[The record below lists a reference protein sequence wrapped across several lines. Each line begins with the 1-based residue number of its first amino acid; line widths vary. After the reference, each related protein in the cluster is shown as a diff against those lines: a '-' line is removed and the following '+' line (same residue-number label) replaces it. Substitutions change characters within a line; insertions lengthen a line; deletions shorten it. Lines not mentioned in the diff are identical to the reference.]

1 MKRTL
6 LFVLGLIAAGCAE
19 PIPRNLDNLSMQ
31 GPQYLDP
38 ETLEPYSGPAY
49 RRSEDDSTQI
59 VLRVNLR
66 DGRFHGDFEDREPEG
81 FFGGIYET
89 GTYRDGQREGRF
101 ENFYPGGVFKGRGT
115 YENGLKE
122 GPDESYYENGQIS
135 SRGTYRDGQRDGPS
149 ENYNENGQLFSKW
162 SYKDGERHGPS
173 VSYHSDGRLWATMNY
188 NEGRLQGPFERYGD
202 NGQLYHKGTYLGVG
216 PERGLPSQCG
226 ESFLSGR
233 TRTYPPCPPGLEDG
247 N

>member
-6 LFVLGLIAAGCAE
+6 LFVLALIAAGCAE
-19 PIPRNLDNLSMQ
+19 PIPRNLDELPRQ

-38 ETLEPYSGPAY
+38 ETLEPYSGPAF
-49 RRSEDDSTQI
+49 RMSEDDPTQI

-66 DGRFHGDFEDREPEG
+66 DGRFHGEFEDFEPEG

-101 ENFYPGGVFKGRGT
+101 ENFYPSGVLRGRGT

-122 GPDESYYENGQIS
+122 GPDESYH
-135 SRGTYRDGQRDGPS
+135 
-149 ENYNENGQLFSKW
+149 ENGQLAARW
-162 SYKDGERHGPS
+162 SLKDGENHGLS
-173 VSYHSDGRLWATMNY
+173 VSYHSNGQLWVTMNY
-188 NEGRLQGPFERYGD
+188 NEGRLQGPFERYRQ

-216 PERGLPSQCG
+216 PERGIPRQCG

-233 TRTYPPCPPGLEDG
+233 TRTYPPCPLHLADG